1 MTLLPV
7 FKNLHVLLVED
18 TYFNQLLAIE
28 FLTSKIDNVQIDIA
42 ENGQIALDR
51 IAEASYDFILM
62 DVKMPVMDGL
72 ETTRNIRNH
81 ADFVTRKLPIVGLTA
96 NALPEELEECRI
108 AGMDRW
114 VTKPI
119 NEDELM
125 QAISAVLNGSANEL
139 AL

>member
-81 ADFVTRKLPIVGLTA
+81 ADFETRKLPIVGLTA